1 MAPTVLKRPRPW
13 DVIVIGSGA
22 TGGWAAHELG
32 RRHLKVLV
40 LEAGRDY
47 DPLTG
52 NVIAADGRRL
62 TIGSTAGAQ
71 QVFGDESWTWLLLGP
86 LSQ

>member
-1 MAPTVLKRPRPW
+1 VA
-13 DVIVIGSGA
+13 DSGSGQTA
-22 TGGWAAHELG
+22 SGTTAQPSSTGGTASAGGDTVMLG
-32 RRHLKVLV
+32 
-40 LEAGRDY
+40 DY

-71 QVFGDESWTWLLLGP
+71 QVFGNESWTWLLLGP

>member
-1 MAPTVLKRPRPW
+1 M
-13 DVIVIGSGA
+13 
-22 TGGWAAHELG
+22 LG
-32 RRHLKVLV
+32 
-40 LEAGRDY
+40 DY

-71 QVFGDESWTWLLLGP
+71 QVFGNESWTWLLLGP